1 MMWLTGRLAPDFKTI
16 ADFRKCNGAAIQA
29 VCAKFVGLCV
39 DIGMFKTAMAA
50 IDGAKFKAV
59 NSRDRNFTRGKLKRR
74 MEQITESIGRYLEA
88 LDVADLQSRGL
99 RTRSLRCA
107 HAWPN

>member
-1 MMWLTGRLAPDFKTI
+1 MGHQVRLRPDKTV